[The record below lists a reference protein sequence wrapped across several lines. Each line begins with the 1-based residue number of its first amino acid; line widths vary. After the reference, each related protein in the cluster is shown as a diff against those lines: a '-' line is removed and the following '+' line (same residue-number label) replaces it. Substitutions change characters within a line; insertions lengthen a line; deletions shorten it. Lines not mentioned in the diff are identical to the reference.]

1 MSTSTTHARRLHD
14 VEGPP
19 MPMVAMDA
27 AEPVPAPLYDLSTL
41 DLTKT
46 VVTLEELQ
54 KILPQR
60 HEFEQLHSVIH
71 IDPVA
76 DVIVGRRE
84 VRTGE
89 FWEHTMAGGPAALPP
104 MLLLE
109 YAAQLAAYWGMV
121 RQPHMGFV
129 GFAKCDKLGVYG
141 QVHAPSMVYMIAKVV
156 SIKPRRVVAQC
167 QAICRGKVVF
177 GVIVTGMSV

>member
-1 MSTSTTHARRLHD
+1 
-14 VEGPP
+14 
-19 MPMVAMDA
+19 MVLVDA
-27 AEPVPAPLYDLSTL
+27 GEAAPAPLYDLSTV
-41 DLTKT
+41 DLSKT

-71 IDPVA
+71 IDDVA

-84 VRTGE
+84 VKKGE
-89 FWEHTMAGGPAALPP
+89 FWERTMPAEHCCLPA
-104 MLLLE
+104 MLMLE

-129 GFAKCDKLGVYG
+129 GFAKCDELAVYG
-141 QVHAPSMVYMIAKVV
+141 KVHAPSMLYMIAKVV
-156 SIKPRRVVAQC
+156 SIKPRRVVARC
-167 QAICRGKVVF
+167 QAICEGRVVF
-177 GVIVTGMSV
+177 GVVVTGMSV